1 MQFPCANRFTPVQE
15 TDGADSYRVPSS
27 TEAWRDIFANPNHTY
42 RATNPLDK
50 DLFPR
55 ESVAW
60 SEPVPTRIVSATI
73 HSRGR
78 DSCSGLVLPAA
89 RF

>member
-1 MQFPCANRFTPVQE
+1 MRLHLDAPKPIFGRRKVSVVCSRE
-15 TDGADSYRVPSS
+15 DGIGPLRG
-27 TEAWRDIFANPNHTY
+27 TPNHTY

-55 ESVAW
+55 ESVAR

-89 RF
+89 QF